1 MIEAFIG
8 RRYLKGS
15 GFTKVVTWFSLIGI
29 ALGVATLIIVSSVMN
44 GFRDELLDKIV
55 GMNGHIEV
63 STYGDVGIKNYE
75 QVRTKILNAK
85 NVKSAI
91 AQIEKQAILISGGSG
106 RGIIVHGI
114 STNDLKKKTLIYSN
128 IKTGKNANFNGNSVF
143 IGKRLAENMALNIGS
158 TIRCL
163 LPDGLVTAFGNVPKE
178 EEFKIKGIFEV
189 GMNEYDKNVI
199 LMPLDTAQDFFNMK
213 GKITK
218 FELFV
223 KNTKDINKTAITLSK
238 KFKGVLNVLDWQ
250 HADASIFHAVVVEKN
265 VMSLILSIIILV
277 AAFNIISGL
286 TMLTSN
292 KTRDI
297 AILRTIGMTKRS
309 ILRIF
314 LYVGSTIGVLGTMA
328 GVAIGLSISLNIDKI
343 KSFLEKLSGSDLFSE
358 EIYFL
363 SQLPSKIDS
372 VEIAIIVVF
381 SLLMSFLATIYPAK
395 KASNLNPVAAL
406 RF

>member
-15 GFTKVVTWFSLIGI
+15 GFTKVVTWISLIGI

-128 IKTGKNANFNGNSVF
+128 IKTGKNADFKGNSVF
-143 IGKRLAENMALNIGS
+143 IGKRLAETMALNIGS

-223 KNTKDINKTAITLSK
+223 KDTKNINKSATTLSK

-297 AILRTIGMTKRS
+297 AILRTIGMTKKS